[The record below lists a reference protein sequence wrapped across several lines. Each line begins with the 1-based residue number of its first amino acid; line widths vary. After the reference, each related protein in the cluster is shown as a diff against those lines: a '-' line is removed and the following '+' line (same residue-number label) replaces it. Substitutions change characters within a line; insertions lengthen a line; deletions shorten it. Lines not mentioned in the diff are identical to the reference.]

1 MEKIRIGRDGS
12 NEIVVP
18 EGNDHV
24 SNFHAEITK
33 SDDGTYTFEDRSTN
47 GTKINGVT
55 VHQQVVAI
63 SPGDEIILAGQ
74 YHLLWNEIESPLS
87 SRKTVINV
95 QRNPSGQ
102 SDSGNVQ
109 NVNPSEG
116 MLWNSRYRLIK
127 RLGNGATAQV
137 WEATDTKAG
146 NIKVAVK
153 IFSAFGNIGT
163 RGMQIFEKEFT
174 SVHGLIQTN
183 LLIPNSYDT
192 YGNIPY
198 LVSNYCEKGSA
209 QSLVGRM
216 GADDLVNFMKDTA
229 QGLDYLHKHGIVH
242 QDIKPDNI
250 LIDANDNFVLTD
262 FGISNQSET
271 KNINGTPAYMG
282 PERYGSNPVSIP
294 ESDIWSFGAT
304 VFEMITGDVPFGD
317 NGGVVQAAGEKIPEF
332 PASFKSKT
340 IKNLVVRCLDPEPEN
355 RPTAEEILLELED
368 TGGRKKMW
376 LIAAAVAALVAIV
389 SLVVWNHLRLK
400 TVYYADY
407 VEYWGIPHGVHEL
420 SGSEVAHRGF
430 SYRFMIKKGKVL
442 RVSLVNSKDKIIDH
456 NDTESKKD
464 RYADVRYEYSGD
476 GKYLDYMEVYDPHGK
491 LLYVLDYDAFQN
503 KHTTASYKMR
513 RGDEMYDIFLDA
525 NTTDLRFEDKNQ
537 LGEAFSNINKL
548 SVDYDDTGRMIRKT
562 FRSGNNPAHDADN
575 IYGSEYEYDDMG
587 RKIEE
592 RFLGRNGQIV
602 GNKEGLAIKVYKY
615 DEKDNLVE
623 YNYLNSEREA
633 AKDPYGAIVLKC
645 TFDEY
650 GNRMGEQYLTLEGQ
664 PMYCGYNFHRS
675 VYVIDENGNT
685 EQVTYL
691 DTAGKPMI
699 NKYGYATRKMKYD
712 ENGFE
717 CEQSQYDENSNST
730 NFVNENGAFHKVV
743 TKNDSTGL
751 YLEVSYYDIY
761 GEPVAYEGDVSTYKY
776 EYDENGNCTQLTF
789 FDTFGQKVKVT
800 GEVCQYRRAYD
811 AQSYMISESY
821 YDAEGNPAPD
831 DRGIYSLTFERDA
844 YGRLV
849 KYTLHDK
856 DGGYYYDSENGY
868 AYFTQKYDDYGN
880 LAKVEWF
887 DADGQPSSEGNASRE
902 YVYDQATNFKI
913 RTVWRDKDG
922 VITDDYYYEYDNV
935 GNNIKKYTLDRD
947 KKLDGVVTNYEYDN
961 QRRETKSYATDL
973 NGNRINFDDESY
985 CEVRYE
991 KYDEFN
997 NCCVRSYWDK
1007 NGNPATYKPG
1017 VHKYVQEFDY
1027 RGKPVHEISYGID
1040 GNPAKIDDVE
1050 GKVVYDVRGNMTELY
1065 VYDGYGKPRL
1075 GSDGFHKKVM
1085 SYNNK
1090 NEELSCEYYDTDL
1103 LPIVPPLLGYHKRQ
1117 YTYDDK
1123 GNMLTE
1129 EYFDKNNNPMI
1140 NADKGYFKEQY
1151 TYNDKG
1157 KVIKMEYY
1165 GTSNQSINE
1174 NKVWAKIVYTYDD
1187 NGNITQKEWFS
1198 TKQRE
1203 QVYKYVYNDKNKTTE
1218 QLQFDGSGNQYW
1230 RITFNEDGN
1239 TKERFQYDGKKNW
1252 QYKYVVVYAKDNKTP
1267 SREDVYD
1274 ASGKRLAYRNYFNG
1288 WGDYQKVQQS
1298 QPTNSWLSV
1307 FKNTRWPY
1315 KWNSDYTITKCT
1327 VSGNTVTCWIQ
1338 AVNVSK
1344 YQSDKESGV
1353 RSAVSNIKSA
1363 LNSQGNG
1370 KPSNFI
1376 LRINVIDKAG
1386 RDWFSM

>member
-163 RGMQIFEKEFT
+163 RGIQIFEKEFT

-192 YGNIPY
+192 YGSIPY

-216 GADDLVNFMKDTA
+216 SEDDLVNFMKDTA

-317 NGGVVQAAGEKIPEF
+317 TGGVVQAAGEKIPEF

-340 IKNLVVRCLDPEPEN
+340 IKNLVLRCLDPVPEN

-368 TGGRKKMW
+368 SGGRKKMW

-389 SLVVWNHLRLK
+389 SLVVWNHMRLK

-420 SGSEVAHRGF
+420 SSDEVAHRQS
-430 SYRFMIKKGKVL
+430 SYKFEIKKGKVVRL
-442 RVSLVNSKDKIIDH
+442 SLVNSKGIITKH
-456 NDTESKKD
+456 IDTEL
-464 RYADVRYEYSGD
+464 YNRYENAEFEYIDNKQLSRVKVNDRFGNC
-476 GKYLDYMEVYDPHGK
+476 
-491 LLYVLDYDAFQN
+491 LYVLVF
-503 KHTTASYKMR
+503 T
-513 RGDEMYDIFLDA
+513 GDEYEKKVIWQHEDGTA
-525 NTTDLRFEDKNQ
+525 VYSKRNTT
-537 LGEAFSNINKL
+537 S
-548 SVDYDDTGRMIRKT
+548 T
-562 FRSGNNPAHDADN
+562 DA
-575 IYGSEYEYDDMG
+575 
-587 RKIEE
+587 
-592 RFLGRNGQIV
+592 
-602 GNKEGLAIKVYKY
+602 
-615 DEKDNLVE
+615 
-623 YNYLNSEREA
+623 
-633 AKDPYGAIVLKC
+633 
-645 TFDEY
+645 
-650 GNRMGEQYLTLEGQ
+650 
-664 PMYCGYNFHRS
+664 
-675 VYVIDENGNT
+675 YVISNRYIDDEISKINGWKLIFDKQT
-685 EQVTYL
+685 GLLLQRIYIDSDGYPACDGQMVY
-691 DTAGKPMI
+691 GK
-699 NKYGYATRKMKYD
+699 KYGYNLDRKSKNYGKMVLEQFIDANGNLMGDKIGLAQKSYGYDEETGRWISCCYMDINGNPTSYSSQTYCTEVKNGYDSNGNLCSWKHFADGLPVPVYGGAHEHKYTFD
-712 ENGFE
+712 ENGFYKSYE
-717 CEQSQYDENSNST
+717 YLDENSNP
-730 NFVNENGAFHKVV
+730 VYENGHVMVKYENDANGFVI
-743 TKNDSTGL
+743 KNTYFDANNNL
-751 YLEVSYYDIY
+751 V
-761 GEPVAYEGDVSTYKY
+761 DVSM
-776 EYDENGNCTQLTF
+776 DETTAAEKQLILNVMGL
-789 FDTFGQKVKVT
+789 DSVIV
-800 GEVCQYRRAYD
+800 
-811 AQSYMISESY
+811 Y
-821 YDAEGNPAPD
+821 YDANLNVVTDMHGVAKTCVSYNAM
-831 DRGIYSLTFERDA
+831 GIVTE
-844 YGRLV
+844 V
-849 KYTLHDK
+849 KYYSE
-856 DGGYYYDSENGY
+856 DGSPVLRDGYYASYKQECDRNGNITKIS
-868 AYFTQKYDDYGN
+868 YFDDNGMP
-880 LAKVEWF
+880 A
-887 DADGQPSSEGNASRE
+887 AS
-902 YVYDQATNFKI
+902 N
-913 RTVWRDKDG
+913 
-922 VITDDYYYEYDNV
+922 DNV
-935 GNNIKKYTLDRD
+935 AVHEYMYD
-947 KKLDGVVTNYEYDN
+947 KGIF
-961 QRRETKSYATDL
+961 Q
-973 NGNRINFDDESY
+973 G
-985 CEVRYE
+985 E
-991 KYDEFN
+991 KY
-997 NCCVRSYWDK
+997 
-1007 NGNPATYKPG
+1007 
-1017 VHKYVQEFDY
+1017 
-1027 RGKPVHEISYGID
+1027 YGID
-1040 GNPAKIDDVE
+1040 GKPVLNFE
-1050 GKVVYDVRGNMTELY
+1050 GCAGYVYDFDVKGNRIGKRYLDTNGATKEKYNGVATEKYVNDPQNNLRIQTTYFNVKNGIVADYHYEYDSRGHTVKQYVVDANGKLLSFDDDLGPVVVMYEYNDKGYEIRNYYTDLAGKMVSNKENYCDRRYTYNERGKIAEVIHLNESGHPSTHHFYKMTNEFDIYDRRIHYICYNSDGKPVKGDSESKMVYDNRGNNTEQSY
-1065 VYDGYGKPRL
+1065 YDGYGKAINNP
-1075 GSDGFHKKVM
+1075 DGYHKIKYTYDNKNRNIEMAFYDV
-1085 SYNNK
+1085 SNNLVFPKGWSFAGKKTFYNNK
-1090 NEELSCEYYDTDL
+1090 GW
-1103 LPIVPPLLGYHKRQ
+1103 IVKY
-1117 YTYDDK
+1117 
-1123 GNMLTE
+1123 
-1129 EYFDKNNNPMI
+1129 
-1140 NADKGYFKEQY
+1140 
-1151 TYNDKG
+1151 
-1157 KVIKMEYY
+1157 EYY
-1165 GTSNQSINE
+1165 GTPTK
-1174 NKVWAKIVYTYDD
+1174 KVSGNDMIEIDYDD
-1187 NGNITQKEWFS
+1187 RGNEIERRTYQNGKLHEINKSKYNSKNQIVQLDWFNGS
-1198 TKQRE
+1198 GQFIG
-1203 QVYKYVYNDKNKTTE
+1203 KYVYLYEADEVTPKRLNAISS
-1218 QLQFDGSGNQYW
+1218 DGSLYAYQLWDSLN
-1230 RITFNEDGN
+1230 
-1239 TKERFQYDGKKNW
+1239 KEWSDP
-1252 QYKYVVVYAKDNKTP
+1252 VYASNQNV
-1267 SREDVYD
+1267 S
-1274 ASGKRLAYRNYFNG
+1274 S
-1288 WGDYQKVQQS
+1288 
-1298 QPTNSWLSV
+1298 NSWLSV

-1327 VSGNTVTCWIQ
+1327 VSGNTVICWIQ

-1344 YQSDKESGV
+1344 FQSDKESGV

-1370 KPSNFI
+1370 KPSNCI